1 MLKSIQSQM
10 LMTFSDAN
18 IMLGVDANGCLR
30 YMGLE
35 TGGLGQRMYYTK
47 VLINPN
53 NTNFRDLPDTSGA
66 VALRENFVDTA
77 DYVAGFDSYEEAMHE
92 LGYHD
97 DVESSDVEVVGTEV
111 SETEV
116 STDEVLSEVES
127 GMSEIESN
135 ISEVEK

>member
-1 MLKSIQSQM
+1 M

-18 IMLGVDANGCLR
+18 VMLGVDANGCLR

-97 DVESSDVEVVGTEV
+97 SETEASSVEV

-135 ISEVEK
+135 ISEVESDEK